1 MFVVILAGIAS
12 AVAASTAETIAVA
25 GVVTCATIATGAAA
39 YNLTRDEYGGSSSS
53 SSSSTE
59 KSDDKNTID
68 VTGYTIKEE
77 DGVVIVNW
85 C

>member
-39 YNLTRDEYGGSSSS
+39 YNLTKDEYGGLSSSS
-53 SSSSTE
+53 NST
-59 KSDDKNTID
+59 KQVDGHNAID

>member
-53 SSSSTE
+53 SSST
-59 KSDDKNTID
+59 KQADANTIN

>member
-53 SSSSTE
+53 SNSTKQE
-59 KSDDKNTID
+59 DVNAID

>member
-53 SSSSTE
+53 NSST
-59 KSDDKNTID
+59 KQANDHNAID

>member
-53 SSSSTE
+53 SSSTE
-59 KSDDKNTID
+59 KSNDRNVID

>member
-53 SSSSTE
+53 SSSTE
-59 KSDDKNTID
+59 KSDNKNTID